1 MASASAMITNISFLV
16 LVIKQQDYGARKLFQ
31 IWLFIRAIIAQCGML
46 ILGPMDSTLQLLPM
60 IELLVSG
67 AVII

>member
-16 LVIKQQDYGARKLFQ
+16 LVIKQQDYGARKPFQ
-31 IWLFIRAIIAQCGML
+31 IWLFIRVIIAQCGML